1 MVFLLKNQ
9 IKTDGIF
16 YLQVIKME
24 VLKLHT
30 YGMCQ
35 NIKFYDGS
43 NRSTALFEMIG
54 GYDLIGD
61 IFSDSSLFIYY
72 YSCDWQERKEWFKI
86 RYTISEYNQGKV

>member
-1 MVFLLKNQ
+1 MGCLLK
-9 IKTDGIF
+9 KTDGIF

-35 NIKFYDGS
+35 NIEFYDGS
-43 NRSTALFEMIG
+43 NHSTTPFGSIG

-72 YSCDWQERKEWFKI
+72 DSCYYDNQKEWFKI